1 MVLGCIIFALLFG
14 LFQRS
19 MKQEKVKS
27 EYGFKELMEGFDTA
41 SRNALSIIVAC
52 ATAGILIGVITT
64 SGLSTKFTRIVIEFS
79 DTIEGWLPNFMIT
92 DNTQLYIALV
102 LTVFACLLLGLGL
115 PTTATYVVLAA
126 VIAPVLT
133 DLGLPVIVAHLFV
146 LYYGVLADDTPPIN
160 LPAYAT
166 AGIANA
172 GPIRTGV
179 QGFKYDSAALLLPF
193 MFAINPTILLITDA
207 TALEMLWAVITAA
220 IGMATFA
227 SFIQNYMFTP
237 YSIIERI
244 AAVATALLFIQ
255 SDFVTDG
262 IAIGLF
268 VLLVLFQVYKRRK
281 NKRAPQTA

>member
-1 MVLGCIIFALLFG
+1 MVLGGIIVALLFA
-14 LFQRS
+14 LFQKAAKRDAEPQ
-19 MKQEKVKS
+19 K
-27 EYGFKELMEGFDTA
+27 YGFKQLTEGFDKA

-64 SGLSTKFTRIVIEFS
+64 SGLSTKFTRIVIDFS

-102 LTVFACLLLGLGL
+102 LTVFACLLLGMGL

-133 DLGLPVIVAHLFV
+133 NMGLPVIVAHLFV

-166 AGIANA
+166 AGIAKA

-193 MFAINPTILLITDA
+193 MFAINPTILLITEA
-207 TALEMLWAVITAA
+207 GPLEMIWAIITAA
-220 IGMATFA
+220 VGMATFA
-227 SFIQNYMFTP
+227 SFIQNFMFVK
-237 YSIIERI
+237 YNIIERI
-244 AAVATALLFIQ
+244 VAVITALLFIQ
-255 SDFVTDG
+255 SDITTDVIG
-262 IAIGLF
+262 IGLF
-268 VLLVLFQVYKRRK
+268 VLLVLYQLYKRK
-281 NKRAPQTA
+281 KQTPVTV